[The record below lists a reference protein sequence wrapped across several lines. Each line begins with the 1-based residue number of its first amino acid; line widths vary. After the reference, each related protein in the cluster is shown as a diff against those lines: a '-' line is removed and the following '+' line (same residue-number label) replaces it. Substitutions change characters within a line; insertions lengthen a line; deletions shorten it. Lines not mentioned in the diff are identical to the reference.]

1 MQFVFDEILII
12 VTFSQVQHTRTD
24 DKFELKGVFSGL
36 LDQIRW
42 KYTVTRHYTELAR
55 TRATQVR

>member
-24 DKFELKGVFSGL
+24 DKFELKGVLGAFGS
-36 LDQIRW
+36 D
-42 KYTVTRHYTELAR
+42 TVEVHCYKALY
-55 TRATQVR
+55 